1 MEIYNTQFHENKW
14 AHFLIPRI
22 NFEKG
27 KESNVSALLNSNIK
41 KERLKGVV
49 NFLAKNFSN
58 KYEKA
63 TEALCVKKSNPTK
76 LELAMGVINFVH
88 LSQPH
93 HCLTCQSEY
102 IPHNQSRTDIGVR
115 AVCCVFCL
123 IPAHN
128 TCVNENDI
136 DKNGGI
142 VFACSNCMSL
152 ENNQKQ
158 QTKEGEINNSED
170 SQSNA
175 EKCCFCDEE
184 PEVQLINKSK
194 INKKKGIIFLC
205 TFCIKPENREK
216 ILKTNEA
223 PHETES
229 EEGEYE
235 ETQSEADADMT
246 LTPSLLTPYQRQTHE
261 DVDPS
266 ETINEQYGVEIE
278 AVDEDRYEKHEELDT
293 DYETATEKNN
303 EEEISD
309 RLRRVSISSKEADPE
324 VEHKSNST
332 DKTES
337 EKTKRKLASK
347 TRPQIIKEYNKLKK
361 QNDDLKQEKE
371 KTTMKINELEKEVK
385 IGEKYRE
392 SLRKLEEKMNNSES
406 TSMEKIIYNAEVN
419 DQTKEKIIEDLKK
432 KHEEQKKK
440 IQEHLKEIKDL
451 KKQQEVVMNENTH
464 LKAMGQ
470 KETELRIK
478 SEALQKLTEDKL
490 STIEAVLRNLE
501 GQEINFQPRPLAEIL
516 NNIATSKNLTVEEI
530 DAINDNKEMKLIIDN
545 LQSDLAAAKIEINIR
560 KEQMDELIE
569 KHALHLEEITN
580 KNIRKE
586 FEKEQEYKSL
596 QKQIEL
602 LKRNEN
608 TGLAQQLQ
616 NKEKEVEKLVQ
627 ELKKTAEERYT
638 EIERVTKPPN
648 RKQGLPNIYKNVCF
662 MIAPIHALATT
673 IQGGKLK
680 DENPIS
686 NTILS
691 TLECIEG
698 KKNSEDAE
706 NIIKEMWSYGE
717 GKWLEY
723 KLNENNVCK
732 QEDAAEFLARIIN
745 ESETLRKET
754 ETIFKYTNTCK
765 NPNCD
770 YLETQHKESQWI
782 NIAEGADERQQIN
795 FKEMIEECV
804 LKTQTSQCQGCKQ
817 PTTKKKEILK
827 APETL
832 ILKVPRTVN
841 MGEKTKTTVT
851 SYTGNVRIKE
861 KNESILYGISSVVI
875 HRGQGTQNGHYV
887 TNHFNES
894 RQEWEQIDDDRI
906 IQSRNIKEE
915 TGNGLL
921 FIFKKLEDEGRYDR
935 QSKYYESRKH
945 DYNKHQEQ
953 VNNSNKTYEPNRK
966 AQNHENRYPQQSE
979 NQWQIYH
986 RKRNRNTQKYDNYN
1000 KQGYWSYYRHEQ
1012 PDEMERNKKYRHP
1025 EKYPEQSK
1033 GPDNPTSRYSTNGL
1047 SEQLDQ
1053 SNYVNKPCRFFKHG
1067 ICRNENCYYIH
1078 EYCRENNKGRCRFG
1092 EKCKYQHR
1100 DFDIRRSQNGK
1111 SEEEL

>member
-1 MEIYNTQFHENKW
+1 
-14 AHFLIPRI
+14 
-22 NFEKG
+22 
-27 KESNVSALLNSNIK
+27 
-41 KERLKGVV
+41 
-49 NFLAKNFSN
+49 
-58 KYEKA
+58 
-63 TEALCVKKSNPTK
+63 
-76 LELAMGVINFVH
+76 
-88 LSQPH
+88 
-93 HCLTCQSEY
+93 
-102 IPHNQSRTDIGVR
+102 
-115 AVCCVFCL
+115 
-123 IPAHN
+123 
-128 TCVNENDI
+128 
-136 DKNGGI
+136 
-142 VFACSNCMSL
+142 
-152 ENNQKQ
+152 
-158 QTKEGEINNSED
+158 
-170 SQSNA
+170 
-175 EKCCFCDEE
+175 
-184 PEVQLINKSK
+184 
-194 INKKKGIIFLC
+194 
-205 TFCIKPENREK
+205 
-216 ILKTNEA
+216 
-223 PHETES
+223 
-229 EEGEYE
+229 
-235 ETQSEADADMT
+235 
-246 LTPSLLTPYQRQTHE
+246 
-261 DVDPS
+261 
-266 ETINEQYGVEIE
+266 
-278 AVDEDRYEKHEELDT
+278 
-293 DYETATEKNN
+293 
-303 EEEISD
+303 
-309 RLRRVSISSKEADPE
+309 
-324 VEHKSNST
+324 
-332 DKTES
+332 
-337 EKTKRKLASK
+337 
-347 TRPQIIKEYNKLKK
+347 
-361 QNDDLKQEKE
+361 
-371 KTTMKINELEKEVK
+371 
-385 IGEKYRE
+385 
-392 SLRKLEEKMNNSES
+392 MNNTES

-464 LKAMGQ
+464 LRAMGQ

-560 KEQMDELIE
+560 KEQMDEIIE

-586 FEKEQEYKSL
+586 FEKEQENKSL

-673 IQGGKLK
+673 IQGEKLK

-754 ETIFKYTNTCK
+754 ETIFKYTNTCN

-817 PTTKKKEILK
+817 PTTKK
-827 APETL
+827 
-832 ILKVPRTVN
+832 
-841 MGEKTKTTVT
+841 
-851 SYTGNVRIKE
+851 
-861 KNESILYGISSVVI
+861 
-875 HRGQGTQNGHYV
+875 
-887 TNHFNES
+887 
-894 RQEWEQIDDDRI
+894 
-906 IQSRNIKEE
+906 
-915 TGNGLL
+915 
-921 FIFKKLEDEGRYDR
+921 
-935 QSKYYESRKH
+935 RK
-945 DYNKHQEQ
+945 
-953 VNNSNKTYEPNRK
+953 S
-966 AQNHENRYPQQSE
+966 
-979 NQWQIYH
+979 
-986 RKRNRNTQKYDNYN
+986 
-1000 KQGYWSYYRHEQ
+1000 
-1012 PDEMERNKKYRHP
+1012 
-1025 EKYPEQSK
+1025 
-1033 GPDNPTSRYSTNGL
+1033 
-1047 SEQLDQ
+1047 
-1053 SNYVNKPCRFFKHG
+1053 
-1067 ICRNENCYYIH
+1067 
-1078 EYCRENNKGRCRFG
+1078 
-1092 EKCKYQHR
+1092 
-1100 DFDIRRSQNGK
+1100 
-1111 SEEEL
+1111 